1 MSKSVTTKPAAK
13 QGKHDVAVVAAS
25 SQSVVYSGPL
35 PPASEMAQYEKVY
48 PGAAERHSYGRKA
61 SRA

>member
-35 PPASEMAQYEKVY
+35 PPTSEMAQYEKVLVLQS
-48 PGAAERHSYGRKA
+48 ESFIW
-61 SRA
+61 